1 MIDKHLIK
9 RLKENDESA
18 FKELV
23 HQHSFRL
30 MTVAK
35 VYTHSLHDAQ
45 DVLQDALIIVFE
57 KISNFKGDNP
67 AAFYGWMK
75 KITINRALG
84 LNRKKFKSMESSLE
98 DLKDDQPF
106 DAHILSK
113 LSQQEIMKLIYSL
126 PIGYRQVFALFV
138 MEGYSHKEIA
148 KMLEIQPSTSRSQF
162 TRAKAMLKREL
173 EQLYKIAI

>member
-98 DLKDDQPF
+98 
-106 DAHILSK
+106 
-113 LSQQEIMKLIYSL
+113 
-126 PIGYRQVFALFV
+126 
-138 MEGYSHKEIA
+138 GYSHKEIA